1 MPRGMAETSRK
12 DEVNYDAEKQVLILG
27 AWKACL
33 GSDTIYL
40 FNVILSVPVRRTHF
54 VKLLFKNDIFSVH
67 QVLKKKKGG
76 EWRHFLT
83 FLQLSLCLPIDFQ
96 QTLFFHQLAHFR
108 VQAVLCFALL
118 CLSLFLFAVL
128 KASMVL

>member
-12 DEVNYDAEKQVLILG
+12 AEVNYDAEKQVLILR

-40 FNVILSVPVRRTHF
+40 FNVILSVPARGTHF
-54 VKLLFKNDIFSVH
+54 LKLLFKNDIFSVH

-76 EWRHFLT
+76 GTEAPLNISSAE
-83 FLQLSLCLPIDFQ
+83 SLP
-96 QTLFFHQLAHFR
+96 
-108 VQAVLCFALL
+108 
-118 CLSLFLFAVL
+118 SY
-128 KASMVL
+128 